1 MPIPILFEDEN
12 YLVINKPAGLVVHA
26 DGRTKELTVADW
38 LIQKYPAIK
47 DVGEPWHSPAGETV
61 YRPGI
66 VHRLDRETS
75 GALVI
80 AKTEEAYLDLKEK
93 FQGRNVEKMYNAF
106 VYGEMNEVA
115 GEEGIIDRPI
125 AKSRK
130 DFRQWS
136 AGRGGRGES
145 RPAVTEYK
153 VLGKISAQTPE
164 DRQES
169 VASKNA
175 LPKKTATKN
184 TAQKNTAQ
192 KNTAPEQGFTYLEVR
207 PKTGRTHQ
215 IRVHFKAIN
224 HPVVHDRLY
233 ASKHTAKQTA
243 RQIASGENTGLV
255 VDLGFERTA
264 LHARLLSFTG
274 LAGKEIAVEAPLPD
288 DFKKALTFFPPLNS

>member
-1 MPIPILFEDEN
+1 MEIPILFEDEN

-26 DGRTKELTVADW
+26 DGRTKEPTVADW
-38 LIQKYPAIK
+38 VLEKYPAIK
-47 DVGEPWHSPAGETV
+47 DVGEPWQTPAGDVV

-93 FQGRNVEKMYNAF
+93 FQGRDVEKTYNVF
-106 VYGEMNEVA
+106 VYGRMSEAV

-153 VLGKISAQTPE
+153 VLGKILSEDSAEKTLTE
-164 DRQES
+164 
-169 VASKNA
+169 K
-175 LPKKTATKN
+175 KKTA
-184 TAQKNTAQ
+184 AGQ
-192 KNTAPEQGFTYLEVR
+192 PPSSLEQGFSYLEVR

-215 IRVHFKAIN
+215 IRVHFKAVN
-224 HPVVHDRLY
+224 HPVVHDKLY
-233 ASKHTAKQTA
+233 APKHTA
-243 RQIASGENTGLV
+243 RQEELASAAGQSVAGQNLQP
-255 VDLGFERTA
+255 DLGFKRVA
-264 LHARLLSFTG
+264 LHARSLSFIG
-274 LAGKEIAVEAPLPD
+274 LAGKKIAVEAPLPD
-288 DFKKALTFFPPLNS
+288 DFKKALEFGKIVC